1 NSSET
6 AEFTSETK
14 QLSELGRVVG
24 GDYAG
29 DYKVSIPQ
37 APAQITED
45 ILVEVYATEAAAQAG
60 TNPLYTVNYNAAE
73 YCKAVIASTG
83 ATSELKAL
91 AQATL
96 DYGAAAKDYFHYSA
110 ASAASD
116 YANRISG
123 VTPSGVPAQTAGVL
137 TGAALVV
144 IADPQIKLFTN
155 GPVAVN
161 SASNANAAAEVS
173 GDKNFIRVTGIA
185 PANFGQTFTVNTS
198 EGNISMSMNTI
209 LGMMAGNADMAMLA
223 KGMYNYGTA
232 AAAYFAG

>member
-1 NSSET
+1 
-6 AEFTSETK
+6 FTTQTK
-14 QLSELGRVVG
+14 QISELGRVTG

-29 DYKVSIPQ
+29 YYTLSVPQ

-45 ILVEVYATEAAAQAG
+45 IIVEVYAADDTL
-60 TNPLYTVNYNAAE
+60 LYTKNYNAADYCNDIIAGE
-73 YCKAVIASTG
+73 YDA
-83 ATSELKAL
+83 ELQAL

-96 DYGAAAKDYFHYSA
+96 DYGAAAKDYFNYSA
-110 ASAASD
+110 ESAASD
-116 YANRISG
+116 YANRLAS
-123 VTPSGVPAQTAGVL
+123 VTPSGAAAETAGIL

-144 IADPQIKLFTN
+144 VADPQIKLFTN

-161 SASNANAAAEVS
+161 SASNANAAAEES

-198 EGNISMSMNTI
+198 AGEISMSMNTI
-209 LGMMAGNADMAMLA
+209 LGMMANDSGLSMLA